1 MREHNPER
9 PPYFISKCP
18 SGCMHLVWGNLT
30 LHLSEDEFLILASLV
45 DSTMRSLR
53 TEREASLVEAEPAEL
68 PLVM

>member
-1 MREHNPER
+1 
-9 PPYFISKCP
+9 
-18 SGCMHLVWGNLT
+18 MHLVWGGLT

-53 TEREASLVEAEPAEL
+53 SERDAGPVEAEPAEL